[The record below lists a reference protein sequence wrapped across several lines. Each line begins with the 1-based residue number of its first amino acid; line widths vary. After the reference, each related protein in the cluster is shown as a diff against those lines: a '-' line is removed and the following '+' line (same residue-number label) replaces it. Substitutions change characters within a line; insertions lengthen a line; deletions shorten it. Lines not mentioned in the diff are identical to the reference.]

1 MITENTVASDEV
13 VINAPVEVVW
23 DILTNFEEY
32 HKWNEFCPKADARLE
47 LGSPIVM
54 KVELGFGLQDQT
66 EYITLIEPNKAI
78 AWGMAN
84 QPGDPIHAVRTQ
96 TLTKLS
102 ETSCAYNSLDDFT
115 GSKDEALK
123 EMMNFFA
130 EPVERGFNLCAKGL
144 KEYAEKLAVPA

>member
-1 MITENTVASDEV
+1 MITENTVSSDEFI
-13 VINAPVEVVW
+13 INAPVEVVW
-23 DILTNFEEY
+23 DILTNFDDY
-32 HKWNEFCPKADARLE
+32 HKWNKFCPKADAKLV

-66 EYITLIEPNKAI
+66 EYITLIEPCKAI

-84 QPGDPIHAVRTQ
+84 QSGDPIHAVRTQ

-102 ETSCAYNSLDDFT
+102 DTSCAYISVDDFT

-123 EMMNFFA
+123 EMMDYFA
-130 EPVERGFNLCAKGL
+130 ERVENGFNVCAQGL
-144 KEYAEKLAVPA
+144 KEHAEKMAVPA